1 MPDLGSIASS
11 AFQGY
16 FLKRRRK
23 LASVFILA
31 KDPGGA
37 TLSSTRELNRKFYNS
52 SLLTLKLQFF
62 PETLTDDGGGVTWA
76 NIDVPFAPVPI
87 YQWTGGG
94 ERTVSFTAVLYREV
108 YRENTD
114 LSPMKESKYNVD
126 INEHI
131 KVLRSMKTGRYD
143 TSSSN
148 QPLQA
153 PPLLLLYFPKTHLRI
168 LPKQGADILPC
179 VMTNCS
185 IGYKAWFEDG
195 TPRLASVELTFTEI
209 SQYSGTVLWLG
220 REKFTNR

>member
-11 AFQGY
+11 AFKGY

-23 LASVFILA
+23 LANVYILS
-31 KDPGGA
+31 KQGGGQ
-37 TLSSTRELNRKFYNS
+37 TLQMTRALERKFYNADN
-52 SLLTLKLQFF
+52 LVLKLQFF

-76 NIDVPFAPVPI
+76 GIDVPFAPVPI

-94 ERTVSFTAVLYREV
+94 ERTVSFAAVLYREV
-108 YRENTD
+108 NRSSFD
-114 LSPMKESKYNVD
+114 LSPEKESKYNVD
-126 INEHI
+126 INQHI
-131 KVLRSMKTGRYD
+131 KILRSMKTGRYD
-143 TSSSN
+143 TGDGNLPIQS
-148 QPLQA
+148 

-209 SQYSGTVLWLG
+209 SQYSGTVRWLG
-220 REKFTNR
+220 REKFTSY